1 MDRAT
6 LLTEYHARIERGD
19 RIKLTTEE
27 RALLVDAFIEAL
39 QEMTSAKEIRV
50 RCQEEIALL
59 EAGYGAE
66 TNSTTNYLS
75 KYRKAIE
82 EAVASGRLPL
92 TEATSHHLR
101 GHKQATGELIETTNH
116 LAWELMRYDNEVY
129 ARNRRATN
137 IANNQRQDEPQPFV
151 PDRFLEKATE
161 LLEAT
166 EAETLAVGIAA
177 VTGRRH
183 TEVVVSGTF
192 SLTTHPYLLQF
203 EGQLK
208 KENPIAYPIV
218 TLLPAKQVLAA
229 INRFRALPPV
239 QELAGRTSEDR
250 ALQAFRARVNSR
262 VKLHFQR
269 SNILPLLPGFI
280 SVSVHRLRAAYA
292 RMAVYFWLPNQGT
305 NEHRFLQFYLGHV
318 TATQMRD
325 APNASATT
333 HYFGYRLET
342 AQGKEITARGIKL
355 MGNPALPTPTQA
367 QVEHQRSI
375 NQQLEALQA
384 LDEELETEEEDMKV
398 KKPLDELQS
407 IAHQLEILPD
417 KQAALTR
424 MPKPR
429 TKELVVALDVLSEA
443 AKRLGL
449 TLETGKGKG
458 YQALLQQVLQAVAE
472 GKATSALSHDVD
484 RLSTLLQ
491 DAVAEA
497 ELRSVLIREVAT
509 LKQELHQVQQDRDG
523 LRAELDQLKVL
534 KHESDQLKAELAIK
548 TERLNQFLQLAAGAQ
563 PHASGELVTLPE
575 EKSSPHPAIT
585 PRAEGN
591 TPEILSSAP
600 TQQPATPKR
609 SPEDRIQIAVQA
621 LFYHNEQCSDPSD
634 RWFISG
640 NIIAEMSRTN
650 PATKVKPWLEAHPD
664 IQCAIHQHNHDMDT
678 TAPHHN
684 RRKDKDELQAIYVS
698 FEQSLADS

>member
-1 MDRAT
+1 MDRT
-6 LLTEYHARIERGD
+6 ILIKEYRDRIERGD

-27 RALLVDAFIEAL
+27 RAFLVEEFIEAL
-39 QEMTSAKEIRV
+39 RGMTNAKAIRA

-92 TEATSHHLR
+92 TESTSHHFSGR
-101 GHKQATGELIETTNH
+101 KQATGEIIEVTNH

-137 IANNQRQDEPQPFV
+137 VANNQRQDEPQPFV

-183 TEVVVSGTF
+183 TEVVVSGSF

-208 KENPIAYPIV
+208 KEKPIAYPIV

-269 SNILPLLPGFI
+269 SHILPLLPGFN

-318 TATQMRD
+318 TAAQMRD

-367 QVEHQRSI
+367 QVEHQQSI
-375 NQQLEALQA
+375 NQQLLQA
-384 LDEELETEEEDMKV
+384 FDEELETEEEDMTV
-398 KKPLDELQS
+398 KQPLDELQS

-417 KQAALTR
+417 KQTALPRT
-424 MPKPR
+424 PKPR
-429 TKELVVALDVLSEA
+429 TKELAVALDVLSEA
-443 AKRLGL
+443 AVRLGL

-458 YQALLQQVLQAVAE
+458 YQALLQQVLQAVAA

-497 ELRSVLIREVAT
+497 ELRSVLVREVAS
-509 LKQELHQVQQDRDG
+509 LKQELHQVLQERDG
-523 LRAELDQLKVL
+523 LRAELDQLTTL
-534 KHESDQLKAELAIK
+534 KHESDQLKAELALK
-548 TERLNQFLQLAAGAQ
+548 TERLNQFLQLASGAQ
-563 PHASGELVTLPE
+563 PHAPVGPVTLPE
-575 EKSSPHPAIT
+575 KHPASPPSAIT
-585 PRAEGN
+585 PMATGN
-591 TPEILSSAP
+591 TPAR
-600 TQQPATPKR
+600 QPARPKR
-609 SPEDRIQIAVQA
+609 SPEDRIQLAVQA
-621 LFYHNEQCSDPSD
+621 LFHHNEHCSDPSD

-640 NIIAEMSRTN
+640 NILAEMSRTN
-650 PATKVKPWLEAHPD
+650 PATRVKPWLEAHPD
-664 IQCAIHQHNHDMDT
+664 IQQAIDQHNQEMNT

-684 RRKDKDELQAIYVS
+684 RRKHKDELRSIYDT
-698 FEQSLADS
+698 FEQALADS